1 MDWLYPPSCAG
12 CGKGG
17 ERLCRSCLQEIT
29 PIDHQTSCPRC
40 DLPQANHLCPDCQS
54 QPPVFEQLR
63 SYSTYDGSLRRA
75 IHQLKYD
82 NNLPLADTLCRFLIS
97 LFAEQNWQID
107 LICPVPLSQQRLR
120 QRGYNQSAL
129 LAQIL
134 SWAVSIPCSKKAL
147 YRIRETRSQVGLNAL
162 QRRENVRGAFRAIPT
177 IVQNK
182 TVLLVDDIATTSAT
196 LSACAEALKSAGAS
210 QVYALTLARTVQ
222 IEQS

>member
-1 MDWLYPPSCAG
+1 MDWLYPPSCAS
-12 CGKGG
+12 CGKNG
-17 ERLCRSCLQEIT
+17 ERLCSSCLQEIT

-40 DLPQANHLCPDCQS
+40 DLPKANHLCPDCQS

-63 SYSTYDGSLRRA
+63 SYSIYDGSLRRA
-75 IHQLKYD
+75 IHQLKYEND
-82 NNLPLADTLCRFLIS
+82 LPLADTLCRFLIS
-97 LFAEQNWQID
+97 LFAEQNWQVN

-134 SWAVSIPCSKKAL
+134 GWAVSIPCSKKAL
-147 YRIRETRSQVGLNAL
+147 YRIRETRSQVGLNAQ
-162 QRRENVRGAFRAIPT
+162 QRRENVRGAFRAIPS

-196 LSACAEALKSAGAS
+196 LSACAEALKIAGAFK
-210 QVYALTLARTVQ
+210 VYALTLARTVQ
-222 IEQS
+222 VEQS